1 MRTPAK
7 ALMLAA
13 AVHVTVIAAPSI
25 AFAQTHDSAPSP
37 AATRSS
43 GNDTIA
49 TKNGGML
56 RGTIIEAL
64 PDVQVRIQLVT
75 GEIVAVPWPQLERI
89 DYGAPSSSPPQAPER
104 EEAVAESKVWVH
116 LDASE
121 GVLLQQDITNDDHW
135 RTVCVAPCDKLLPTA
150 FHYRVTG
157 GGIKSSADFALQA
170 PQGTHD
176 TLVVDGASK
185 AASVVGIV
193 GMAVGIPVGVIA
205 LLGDLVGAAFGGYTG
220 DGNGGFLAVTG
231 IAALL
236 VVGGGLLY
244 RANKTTRVNQRL
256 GASQT
261 GVLQPG
267 SWSATPTWNT
277 SVTEPKDLP
286 PAVGIPI
293 FSGRF

>member
-7 ALMLAA
+7 GLMLAT
-13 AVHVTVIAAPSI
+13 AVHATVITTPSM
-25 AFAQTHDSAPSP
+25 AFAQTHDLAPSP
-37 AATRSS
+37 TATSSS

-49 TKNGGML
+49 MKNGGML
-56 RGTIIEAL
+56 RGTIIEAI

-75 GEIVAVPWPQLERI
+75 GEIVSVPWPRIERI
-89 DYGAPSSSPPQAPER
+89 DYGAPSSSPPRAPEK
-104 EEAVAESKVWVH
+104 EEAESKVWVR

-121 GVLLQQDITNDDHW
+121 GVLLQQDVTNDDHW
-135 RTVCVAPCDKLLPTA
+135 RTVCLAPCDKLLPTA

-157 GGIKSSADFALQA
+157 GGIKPSADFALQA
-170 PQGTHD
+170 PRGTHD

-193 GMAVGIPVGVIA
+193 GMAVGIPVGAVA
-205 LLGDLVGAAFGGYTG
+205 LLGDLAGALFGGYTG
-220 DGNGGFLAVTG
+220 DGNGVFLAVTG
-231 IAALL
+231 IATVM
-236 VVGGGLLY
+236 VVGGALLHG
-244 RANKTTRVNQRL
+244 ANKTTKVNQRL

-261 GVLQPG
+261 SVLQPG

-277 SVTEPKDLP
+277 SATEPKNLP

-293 FSGRF
+293 FSARF

>member
-37 AATRSS
+37 TATSSS
-43 GNDTIA
+43 GNDTIV

-56 RGTIIEAL
+56 RGTIIEAI

-75 GEIVAVPWPQLERI
+75 GEIVTVPWPRLERI
-89 DYGAPSSSPPQAPER
+89 DYGAPSSSPRQTLEK
-104 EEAVAESKVWVH
+104 EEAESKVWVH

-135 RTVCVAPCDKLLPTA
+135 RTVCLAPCDKLLPTA
-150 FHYRVTG
+150 FYYRVTG
-157 GGIKSSADFALQA
+157 GGIKSSAAFALQA
-170 PQGTHD
+170 PRGTHD
-176 TLVVDGASK
+176 TLVVNGASK

-193 GMAVGIPVGVIA
+193 GMAVGIPVGAIA
-205 LLGDLVGAAFGGYTG
+205 LLGDLAGAAFGGYTG
-220 DGNGGFLAVTG
+220 DGNGVFLAVTG
-231 IAALL
+231 IATLL
-236 VVGGGLLY
+236 VVGGALLHG
-244 RANKTTRVNQRL
+244 ANKRTQVNQRL

-267 SWSATPTWNT
+267 SWSATPTWKT

>member
-13 AVHVTVIAAPSI
+13 AVHVTVIAGPSI
-25 AFAQTHDSAPSP
+25 AFAQTHDAAPSP
-37 AATRSS
+37 TATRSS
-43 GNDTIA
+43 GNDTIT

-56 RGTIIEAL
+56 RGTIIESL
-64 PDVQVRIQLVT
+64 PGVQARIQLAT
-75 GEIVAVPWPQLERI
+75 GEIVAVPWPRIERI
-89 DYGAPSSSPPQAPER
+89 DYGAPSPSPPQAPEK
-104 EEAVAESKVWVH
+104 EEVESKVWVH

-135 RTVCVAPCDKLLPTA
+135 RTVCLAPCDKLLPTA
-150 FHYRVTG
+150 FYYRVTG
-157 GGIKSSADFALQA
+157 GGIKSSAAFALQA
-170 PQGTHD
+170 PRGTHD
-176 TLVVDGASK
+176 TLVVNGASK

-193 GMAVGIPVGVIA
+193 GMAVGIPVGAIA
-205 LLGDLVGAAFGGYTG
+205 LLGDLAGAAFGGYTG
-220 DGNGGFLAVTG
+220 DGNGVFLAVTG
-231 IAALL
+231 IATLL
-236 VVGGGLLY
+236 VVGGALLHG
-244 RANKTTRVNQRL
+244 ANKRTQVNQRL

-267 SWSATPTWNT
+267 SWSATPTWKT